1 VASRLVLDSA
11 IGPLG
16 LVAADG
22 ALTHI
27 WFLDEAPRVDEPVD
41 SGDGAVLDAACTQLE
56 QYFSGTRREFDVP
69 LAPRGS
75 AFQRRVWA
83 ELLEVPWG
91 TTVSY
96 GAIAKRL
103 ALPVGSS
110 RAVGSA
116 NGANPIPVIVP
127 CHRVI
132 GSNGL
137 LTGYA
142 GGLHRKELLLRL
154 EGVATERD
162 QLALFD

>member
-1 VASRLVLDSA
+1 VASRLVLHSV

-27 WFLDEAPRVDEPVD
+27 RFLEEAPQVVDPVEPPD
-41 SGDGAVLDAACTQLE
+41 AGVLEATRTQLE
-56 QYFSGTRREFDVP
+56 EYFSGTRRTFDVP

-75 AFQRRVWA
+75 GFQRGVWA
-83 ELLEVPWG
+83 RLLEVPWG

-96 GAIAKRL
+96 GEIARRL
-103 ALPVGSS
+103 GLPPSSS

-116 NGANPIPVIVP
+116 NGSNPLPVIVP

-142 GGLHRKELLLRL
+142 GGLHRKERLLRL
-154 EGVATERD
+154 EGVPTERD